1 VVKRLSAIG
10 LETTHGYIFPAMMN
24 GYDPVALKR
33 NAIELVWSIFDT
45 NGAPSVEGVRVV
57 KCYDPDPELAARVAE
72 ACLIDTVCPD
82 ISDAYE
88 DVDGVIVISGDS
100 TVHRSQAIPSLERG
114 LPTFVDKP
122 FTATVDDALAL
133 IAASEAHAAPLFCSS
148 SLRFA
153 DQTIAL
159 RERLPETV
167 GTSLAAHVIGTGE
180 YSIYAI
186 HSLEFLLSIWGGGI
200 VQLESTGH
208 AGFDTIIL
216 TWADGR
222 RAVWQVCEAMHWQFH
237 LSVYGTAGYDQATIA
252 LSDRYHTFFR
262 NATEIARFM
271 NTGVTPVSPYVTLEI
286 TRLLEL
292 AALNR
297 GRGPIPLTP

>member
-1 VVKRLSAIG
+1 MVKRLSVIG
-10 LETTHGYIFPAMMN
+10 LETTHGFIFPAMMN
-24 GYDPVALKR
+24 GYDPAALQR
-33 NAIELVWSIFDT
+33 NSIELVWSIFDT
-45 NGAPSVEGVRVV
+45 GGAPSVEGVRIV

-72 ACLIDTVCPD
+72 ACLIDTVCAD

-88 DVDGVIVISGDS
+88 DVDGVIIVSGDS
-100 TVHRSQAIPSLERG
+100 RAHRAQATPALERG

-122 FTATVDDALAL
+122 FTASVSDAEAL
-133 IAASEAHAAPLFCSS
+133 IACAEANNAPMFCSS

-159 RERLPETV
+159 RDRLPETV
-167 GTSLAAHVIGTGE
+167 GQSLAAHVIGTGE

-200 VQLESTGH
+200 SRLESVGR

-216 TWADGR
+216 TWPDGR

-237 LSVYGTAGYDQATIA
+237 ISVYGTNGYDQATVA
-252 LSDRYHTFFR
+252 LSDRYHTFYK
-262 NATEIARFM
+262 NAREIARFM
-271 NTGVTPVSPYVTLEI
+271 ETGVTPVSPYVTLEI
-286 TRLLEL
+286 TRILEL
-292 AALNR
+292 AAAHR
-297 GRGPIPLTP
+297 GQGPIDLTR